1 MKNIQDNGADHITS
15 PSLLTGG
22 GQGGGSSL
30 YKIGRIGRPHGIK
43 GEVQMQVDDD
53 VFDRVESEYVFLQVD
68 GIMVPFFMEEYRFKS
83 DEICLVKFED
93 IDTQEKARE
102 LTGCEVYFPR
112 ELAEADDHDMTYA
125 ELVGYVVI
133 DAEHN
138 SQVGTVI
145 AVDDT
150 TENILFEL
158 DNDLLVPAPDEL
170 IEDIDSENHRI
181 IMNIPEGLL
190 AL

>member
-1 MKNIQDNGADHITS
+1 MNNIQNNETNHIDS

-22 GQGGGSSL
+22 GQGGGSL
-30 YKIGRIGRPHGIK
+30 YRIGRIGKAHGIK

-53 VFDRVESEYVFLQVD
+53 VFDRVDSEYVFLEVD
-68 GIMVPFFMEEYRFKS
+68 GIVVPFFMEEYRFKS

-102 LTGCEVYFPR
+102 LTGCDVYFPR

-125 ELVGYVVI
+125 ELVGYNVV
-133 DAEHN
+133 N
-138 SQVGTVI
+138 NNNNKVVGKIVF
-145 AVDDT
+145 VDDT

-158 DNDLLVPAPDEL
+158 DNDLLIPAPEEL
-170 IEDIDSENHRI
+170 IVEVDSESHTI
-181 IMNIPEGLL
+181 VMQLPEGILDL
-190 AL
+190 

>member
-1 MKNIQDNGADHITS
+1 MKDIHNNETNHINS

-22 GQGGGSSL
+22 GQGGGSL
-30 YKIGRIGRPHGIK
+30 YRIGRIGKAHGIK

-53 VFDRVESEYVFLQVD
+53 VFDRVDSEFVFLQVD

-102 LTGCEVYFPR
+102 LTGCDVYFPR
-112 ELAEADDHDMTYA
+112 NLAEEDEHDLTYA
-125 ELVGYVVI
+125 ELIGYEVVDNI
-133 DAEHN
+133 YN
-138 SQVGTVI
+138 KVI
-145 AVDDT
+145 GKIAFVDDS

-158 DNDLLVPAPDEL
+158 DNDMLIPAPEEL
-170 IEDIDSENHRI
+170 IIDVDSENHKI
-181 IMNIPEGLL
+181 TMQLPEGILDL
-190 AL
+190 